1 MAVLRQLDFLCGS
14 LPLTVEKWKLP
25 IPDTVLLP
33 AYFTVKVGDADGPNS
48 WSKNDTRT
56 YTLEGMAH

>member
-1 MAVLRQLDFLCGS
+1 MCGS
-14 LPLTVEKWKLP
+14 LPLTVQKWKLP

-48 WSKNDTRT
+48 WSRNDTRT
-56 YTLEGMAH
+56 YTLEGMAP